1 MFETDKP
8 IISLLTLRRDL
19 YLVTSLLLADKE
31 VAKMPKM
38 TAWTQ
43 DFYSGEVKRL
53 MLWVATAARS
63 LLDTP
68 DAPNKRGD
76 GKGWFGEKRCGE
88 YWADFPDGA
97 KCPLEFRQ
105 ACNSVIHANVIL
117 PYRVPL
123 RGPARSIKQVYAN
136 RVTVQGIHRNRT
148 TRAYLDVVRFVK
160 IANAMLNF
168 FEEKDHANL

>member
-68 DAPNKRGD
+68 DAPNKRGER
-76 GKGWFGEKRCGE
+76 KERFSEKRCGE

-97 KCPLEFRQ
+97 KGPLEFRQ
-105 ACNSVIHANVIL
+105 ACNSVIHAGEIL
-117 PYRVPL
+117 LYKAPL
-123 RGPARSIKQVYAN
+123 NETAKRANLVYTG
-136 RVTVQGIHRNRT
+136 RITVHGIHRGRS
-148 TRAYLDVVRFVK
+148 TRAYLDVVRFVQ

-168 FEEKDHANL
+168 FEEKDHAN

>member
-43 DFYSGEVKRL
+43 DFYDSEVRRL
-53 MLWVATAARS
+53 LLWVATAARS

-68 DAPNKRGD
+68 GALAKRSG

-97 KCPLEFRQ
+97 KGVLEFRQ

-117 PYRVPL
+117 PYKAPL
-123 RGPARSIKQVYAN
+123 RGSKSDVKHVYTN
-136 RVTVQGIHRNRT
+136 RATVQGIHRGKRT
-148 TRAYLDVVRFVK
+148 YARLDVVRFVK